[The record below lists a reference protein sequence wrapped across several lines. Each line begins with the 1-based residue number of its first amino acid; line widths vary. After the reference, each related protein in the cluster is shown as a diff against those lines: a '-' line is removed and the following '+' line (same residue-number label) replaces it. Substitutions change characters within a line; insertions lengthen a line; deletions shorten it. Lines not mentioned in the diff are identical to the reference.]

1 MKRLSAIRARYRE
14 TQRLIAERALQQN
27 KRNYVWI
34 RGVLSWAG
42 FGLVMGI
49 VIEFQ
54 QRGPQQPLLDWENLA
69 FLFGVVLLCGFFGY
83 LSANWKW
90 KDYERIIKK

>member
-14 TQRLIAERALQQN
+14 TQRLIAERVLQQN
-27 KRNYVWI
+27 KRNFVWI
-34 RGVLSWAG
+34 RGVLFWASV
-42 FGLVMGI
+42 GLVMGI

-54 QRGPQQPLLDWENLA
+54 QRRQQQSLFDWENLA
-69 FLFGVVLLCGFFGY
+69 FLLGLVLLCGLFGY

-90 KDYERIIKK
+90 KDYERIVKQ